1 MAKYYV
7 LCDDDC
13 RHEGMNREQIIA
25 AIEQAL
31 EQGFVSDPDEAV
43 ISKLREIRSNGAV
56 QLWVGSEQEFNALSP
71 APDISR
77 AFVRIGKNGVVYL
90 CPDDDSAKA
99 FEKHM
104 GDTNNPHNVTI
115 EQVLGGRTLGVKL
128 SGTGTKTDNRW
139 VDGKAIYAKAIT
151 GDYNKRIGGSI
162 HINLSDFD
170 VDTFIGAV
178 GNVAGYPIG
187 YYYEGSGGITDFVR
201 FRVNL
206 EGKYCIL
213 WTNQSIRGKFSVIL
227 YYTKIEESSVV
238 DKGES
243 EPGLDEIVLA

>member
-7 LCDDDC
+7 ICDDDC
-13 RHEGMNREQIIA
+13 RYEGMTREQIIA

-43 ISKLREIRSNGAV
+43 ISKVREIRSNGAV
-56 QLWVGSEQEFNALSP
+56 QLWVGDEAEFNALDP

-115 EQVLGGRTLGVKL
+115 EQVLGGRTLGVKH
-128 SGTGTKTDNRW
+128 SAAGVKTDDRW
-139 VDGKAIYAKAIT
+139 VDGKAIYAKALT
-151 GDYNKRIGGSI
+151 GNYGENIGGAYR
-162 HINLSDFD
+162 INLSDFD

-187 YYYEGSGGITDFVR
+187 YYYEGSGGVTDFVR
-201 FRVNL
+201 FRVNI
-206 EGKYCIL
+206 EGKYCML
-213 WTNQSIRGKFSVIL
+213 WSNQSIRGRFNVIM
-227 YYTKIEESSVV
+227 YYTKTDEFSAV